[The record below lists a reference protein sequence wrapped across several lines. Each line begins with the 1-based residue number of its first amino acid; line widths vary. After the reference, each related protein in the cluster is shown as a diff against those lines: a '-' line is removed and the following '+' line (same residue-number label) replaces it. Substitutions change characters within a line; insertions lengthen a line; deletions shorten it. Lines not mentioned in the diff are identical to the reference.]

1 MSSKYHNYLQPEIKE
16 WLINNY
22 TNYNS
27 RAEIIDK
34 IYQEFGIKLSLQRLA
49 NVIHYTR
56 KKHSMPYIYENG
68 LSNNGRFKK
77 GNEIGKETRFK
88 KQESDEVKQVNGYFV
103 RVNGKWK
110 RRSRLLYEKVNGE
123 IPKGMKVVHINGDKF
138 DDRIE
143 NLALVGS
150 KEQNLICGNQWFFDD
165 KKYFDTACTLVK
177 LKRKVVEQHVSY

>member
-1 MSSKYHNYLQPEIKE
+1 MNSKYHNYLQPEIKE

-22 TNYNS
+22 TSYNS
-27 RAEIIDK
+27 RTEIINK
-34 IYQEFGIKLSLQRLA
+34 IYQEFGIEISSQRLA
-49 NVIHYTR
+49 NVIHYIR
-56 KKHSMPYIYENG
+56 KKHSIPYIYENS
-68 LSNNGRFKK
+68 LNSGRFKK

-88 KQESDEVKQVNGYFV
+88 KRDSDEVKQTNGYYV
-103 RVNGKWK
+103 RINGKWE

-177 LKRKVVEQHVSY
+177 LKRKVVERHVSY